1 MRKQPKKEEPL
12 LYSASQRK
20 EANEE
25 MRNQRIGQA
34 LTGRKCPREEAV
46 IKQLREKYTG

>member
-1 MRKQPKKEEPL
+1 MRKQPKMEEPL
-12 LYSASQRK
+12 LYSTNQRK

-25 MRNQRIGQA
+25 RRNQKIGQA

-46 IKQLREKYTG
+46 IEQLRKKYTG